1 MESSYSQASSDPS
14 WHGLRPPQ
22 RFLGRRRFI
31 GIALDPPDFEPGS
44 WRGAGK
50 TVFDPDSGL
59 FWLTTRPR
67 KVGVRGYAVE
77 IYSSRN
83 GERFRLVQS
92 IPKEE
97 VSRLSGVQVRS
108 IEGQQILKDPATDRY
123 HLYLAL
129 DDGAGWGTF
138 LFSSESPKGPWHFEC
153 EAIRRGEGFDAREA
167 RDCSIGIVDG
177 LYFALYKA
185 NDGKVVRTA
194 LATSGDGFEWR
205 KRGLLKLDGAEQPGY
220 HLLCGSFLAGS
231 MGPVF
236 VGFDSREVRNGAA
249 VSNTLGAYVLDWRG
263 CNLETIFRNRWKAT
277 TQYEKE
283 PYPVH
288 SYVDIIRDPLGP
300 RYLMYVE
307 AIDPKHSQD
316 FGVNLEVDRLLVFE
330 VADVGSS
337 VRGTSMVRKGKHF
350 SE

>member
-1 MESSYSQASSDPS
+1 MGKGHRHAASEAS
-14 WHGLRPPQ
+14 WQGLTPPQ
-22 RFLGRRRFI
+22 LFLTRRHFI
-31 GIALDPPDFEPGS
+31 GIALDPPDFKAGS

-50 TVFDPDSGL
+50 ILFDLDSGL

-67 KVGVRGYAVE
+67 KLGVRGYAVE

-83 GERFRLVQS
+83 GEKFRLVQS
-92 IPKEE
+92 IAKEE
-97 VSRLSGVQVRS
+97 VARLSGVEVRS
-108 IEGQQILKDPATDRY
+108 IEGQQLLKDPATDRC

-138 LFSSESPKGPWHFEC
+138 LFSSETPEGPWRFEC
-153 EAIRRGEGFDAREA
+153 EAIKRSEAYDSREA

-177 LYFALYKA
+177 LYLALYKA
-185 NDGKVVRTA
+185 NDGKQVRTA
-194 LATSGDGFEWR
+194 LATSGDGFKWKKHGPLR
-205 KRGLLKLDGAEQPGY
+205 LDGTEQPRY
-220 HLLCGSFLAGS
+220 HLLCGSFLSGC
-231 MGPVF
+231 MGPIF

-263 CNLETIFRNRWKAT
+263 CNLETIFRGRWKAT

-283 PYPVH
+283 PFPVH
-288 SYVDIIRDPLGP
+288 SYVDIIRDPLRP

-307 AIDPKHSQD
+307 AIDPTHSQD

-330 VADVGSS
+330 VPQTSS
-337 VRGTSMVRKGKHF
+337 DPWQPGERRTKQRSP
-350 SE
+350 

>member
-1 MESSYSQASSDPS
+1 MAIGVTQASPDPN
-14 WHGLRPPQ
+14 WHGLLPPQ
-22 RFLGRRRFI
+22 RFLSRRRFVD
-31 GIALDPPDFEPGS
+31 IALDPPDFRPGS

-50 TVFDPDSGL
+50 VVFDPGSRL

-67 KVGVRGYAVE
+67 TAAVRGYAVE

-83 GERFRLVQS
+83 GEEFRLVHS
-92 IPKEE
+92 IPKDK
-97 VSRLSGVQVRS
+97 VSRLSGADVRS
-108 IEGQQILKDPATDRY
+108 IEGQQILKDPGTGRY

-138 LFSSESPKGPWHFEC
+138 LFSAESPKGPWRFEC
-153 EAIRRGEGFDAREA
+153 EAIARSEGYDSREA

-177 LYFALYKA
+177 LYLALYKA
-185 NDGKVVRTA
+185 NSGKDVRTA

-205 KRGLLKLDGAEQPGY
+205 KSGPLRLDGTEQPHY

-231 MGPVF
+231 MGPIF
-236 VGFDSREVRNGAA
+236 VGFDSREVKNGAA

-263 CNLETIFRNRWKAT
+263 CNLETIFRERWRAT

-288 SYVDIIRDPLGP
+288 SYVDIIRDPLKP
-300 RYLMYVE
+300 RYLIYVE
-307 AIDPKHSQD
+307 TIDPKHSQD

-330 VADVGSS
+330 VPDPGCEA
-337 VRGTSMVRKGKHF
+337 
-350 SE
+350 